1 MQQMGV
7 PHVFLDI
14 RVGREHLKHLMDL
27 NIDTV
32 PVLFKPCGTL
42 VGLFDDAIAEI
53 LSLVRE
59 GAVMAPSF
67 DGPAA
72 A

>member
-32 PVLFKPCGTL
+32 PVLFKETL
-42 VGLFDDAIAEI
+42 NKSCSSGDEV
-53 LSLVRE
+53 
-59 GAVMAPSF
+59 
-67 DGPAA
+67 
-72 A
+72 